1 MLGYE
6 NSLEHLL
13 EELQR
18 IDLLIRLQIL
28 KFRMMG
34 REALDEFKGLYIA
47 EDELDTILA
56 EVGSC
61 GARPE
66 IDRAQLTP
74 LLDHLA
80 ALEAQIAAKKAASR
94 RAGTALCLER
104 LQAVFQL
111 SPFDVDV
118 LLICL
123 APELDL
129 RYEKLYAYLQDD
141 VTQKRPSVDLVLHLL
156 CPSFEARLAARQRFA
171 PGCPLLKHSLLSLC
185 DDPAHSQP
193 SLLSKYLKVDERLV
207 HYLLGS
213 DELDVR
219 LLPYAQ
225 RILPQNRLEDLLL
238 PTDIKH
244 RLTLLAR
251 EIKGEGLIF
260 YFQGSYGTGKQTAA
274 EALCRELGLGLL
286 VVDGERLLNAR
297 EGTFDM
303 LARLAMREALLHSAA
318 LYWRGFDALLADDKR
333 LWLEAL
339 VQELENRQGLTFLVG
354 DTAWEPADALQAL
367 PFVRLEFPRP
377 AYSERVQLWAAAL
390 QDEALCGTDLD
401 LRALANKFRFS
412 AGQMRD
418 AASTA
423 RNLAR
428 WRDPEHRHVTMADLV
443 VACRLQSNR
452 KLGTLAHK
460 ITPHYTWGDIILPAD
475 RLQQLR
481 EICNAVKY
489 RAQVYDDWGFGRKLS
504 LGKGLNVLFAG
515 PSGTGKTMAA
525 EIIAGELG
533 LDLYKIDLSTV
544 VSKYIGETEKNL
556 AHIFAEAETSN
567 AILFFDEADALFGKR
582 SEVRDAHDR
591 YANIEISYLLQRMEA
606 YEGVV
611 ILATNLRK
619 NMDDA
624 FVRRLHFTVE
634 FPLPSDK
641 DRRRIWACIWPDDT
655 PRSADLDLDFMARRF
670 ELAGGNIRNIALAAA
685 FLAADDGVVVT
696 MRHVIRATQREY
708 QKMGKVV
715 LEGEFGAYSSGTR
728 HNA

>member
-1 MLGYE
+1 MLGYD

-13 EELQR
+13 EELRR

-28 KFRMMG
+28 QFRMLG
-34 REALDEFKGLYIA
+34 RGALDEFKGLYIE

-56 EVGSC
+56 EVGS
-61 GARPE
+61 GGVRPE

-74 LLDHLA
+74 LLDCLT
-80 ALEAQIAAKKAASR
+80 ALEAQIATRKAASR
-94 RAGTALCLER
+94 REGTVLCLER
-104 LQAVFQL
+104 LQAVFSL
-111 SPFDVDV
+111 SPFDLDV

-141 VTQKRPSVDLVLHLL
+141 VTKKRPSVDLVLHLL
-156 CPSFEARLAARQRFA
+156 CPSFEARLAVRRRFT
-171 PGCPLLKHSLLSLC
+171 PGCPLFKHSLLYLC
-185 DDPAHSQP
+185 DDPSQNQP
-193 SLLSKYLKVDERLV
+193 PLLSKYLKVDERVV

-225 RILPQNRLEDLLL
+225 RLLPQSQLEDLLI
-238 PTDIKH
+238 PTDVKY
-244 RLTLLAR
+244 RLTLLTR

-260 YFQGSYGTGKQTAA
+260 YFHGPYGTGKQTVA

-286 VVDGERLLNAR
+286 VVDGARLLNAR
-297 EGTFDM
+297 EVAFD
-303 LARLAMREALLHSAA
+303 LVVRLAMREALLRGAA
-318 LYWRGFDALLADDKR
+318 LYWQGFEALLADDKR
-333 LWLEAL
+333 VWLEAL
-339 VQELENRQGLTFLVG
+339 LRELENRQGLTFLAG

-367 PFVRLEFPRP
+367 PFVRLEFPHP
-377 AYSERVQLWAAAL
+377 TYPERLQLWAAAL
-390 QDEALCGTDLD
+390 QGEALCGADLD

-412 AGQMRD
+412 TGQIRD

-428 WRDPEHRHVTMADLV
+428 WRDPQHGHVTMADLAG
-443 VACRLQSNR
+443 ACRLQSNR

-460 ITPHYTWGDIILPAD
+460 ITPHYTWDDIILPAD

-489 RAQVYDDWGFGRKLS
+489 RARVYDDWGFGPKLS

-544 VSKYIGETEKNL
+544 VSK
-556 AHIFAEAETSN
+556 
-567 AILFFDEADALFGKR
+567 
-582 SEVRDAHDR
+582 
-591 YANIEISYLLQRMEA
+591 
-606 YEGVV
+606 
-611 ILATNLRK
+611 
-619 NMDDA
+619 
-624 FVRRLHFTVE
+624 
-634 FPLPSDK
+634 
-641 DRRRIWACIWPDDT
+641 
-655 PRSADLDLDFMARRF
+655 
-670 ELAGGNIRNIALAAA
+670 
-685 FLAADDGVVVT
+685 
-696 MRHVIRATQREY
+696 
-708 QKMGKVV
+708 
-715 LEGEFGAYSSGTR
+715 
-728 HNA
+728 